1 MRNQTATS
9 AYLQTFYSLL
19 KACCHQCDKTWR
31 NFATL
36 AKHVTTLANFW
47 WFFFGNILNLLWRK
61 FYAIGLNFIVLNGQT
76 LNSYLAIGH
85 CGCHEPFSSSCI
97 RKFTIHL
104 IRRLQP
110 IIAEATIVVFGVDP
124 RFNKISV
131 DWKLIFSPLQRCVG
145 QIYVSYLYLQRNFA

>member
-1 MRNQTATS
+1 MTRLGEISPLWQNM
-9 AYLQTFYSLL
+9 LRLWQTFDGFL
-19 KACCHQCDKTWR
+19 
-31 NFATL
+31 
-36 AKHVTTLANFW
+36 V
-47 WFFFGNILNLLWRK
+47 FGNILNLLWRK

-131 DWKLIFSPLQRCVG
+131 D
-145 QIYVSYLYLQRNFA
+145 